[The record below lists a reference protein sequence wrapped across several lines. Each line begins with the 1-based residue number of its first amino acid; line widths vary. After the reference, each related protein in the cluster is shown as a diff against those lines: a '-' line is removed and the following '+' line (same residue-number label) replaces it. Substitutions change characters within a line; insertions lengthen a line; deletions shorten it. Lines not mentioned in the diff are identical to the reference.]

1 MLMEE
6 KLSAKEEEIART
18 KEQLEEAKVCF
29 FSLFI
34 YHRGKILTHL
44 VGRGRDSM

>member
-29 FSLFI
+29 SVSLYTTGVRF
-34 YHRGKILTHL
+34 
-44 VGRGRDSM
+44 